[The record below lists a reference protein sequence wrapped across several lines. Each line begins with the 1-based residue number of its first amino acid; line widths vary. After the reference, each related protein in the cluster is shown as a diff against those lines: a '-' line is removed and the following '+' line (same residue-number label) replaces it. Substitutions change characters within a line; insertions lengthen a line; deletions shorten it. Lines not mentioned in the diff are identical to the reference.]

1 MKYSLIFLFA
11 FFIIC
16 EDVLENVLRKN
27 AHFSLYKMLRK
38 LTWFVDEDIV
48 DDVVDVVVFVVADPG
63 GFDPVVVAGDR
74 QRGVVILPHSRPEY
88 SRIFTCTSCRS
99 LLLYCQGKLR
109 ILTGACM

>member
-1 MKYSLIFLFA
+1 MYLEKMRNLGCTK
-11 FFIIC
+11 C
-16 EDVLENVLRKN
+16 EE
-27 AHFSLYKMLRK
+27 K

-109 ILTGACM
+109 ILIRACM